1 MLYQSSSGLIELQI
15 TKAQAAAIYV
25 PGRDCTP
32 EVEALV
38 KVPAIARQLKKLKPE
53 VIADELREYGA
64 WTAEEL
70 ADHNENILRLLWLA
84 SLEILE
90 TVREKQ
96 NG

>member
-1 MLYQSSSGLIELQI
+1 
-15 TKAQAAAIYV
+15 
-25 PGRDCTP
+25 
-32 EVEALV
+32 V

-64 WTAEEL
+64 WTTEEL

-90 TVREKQ
+90 TVRGKQ